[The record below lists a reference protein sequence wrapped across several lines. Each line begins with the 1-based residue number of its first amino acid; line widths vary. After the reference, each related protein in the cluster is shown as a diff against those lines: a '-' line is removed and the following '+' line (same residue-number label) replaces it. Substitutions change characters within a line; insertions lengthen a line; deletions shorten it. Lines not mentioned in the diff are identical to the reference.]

1 MSKDKCVLCGKETPY
16 DKETTI
22 DKRRGYI
29 EGCGQTCPGGCEQD
43 IYTVIEELLDNEVDE
58 LSKPGDGVEEII
70 GIEGRTGYELFRYI
84 PQDRPT
90 TPPEWKIN
98 LFWFATGLVTSAIVV
113 FLIYQLS
120 KMLAL

>member
-1 MSKDKCVLCGKETPY
+1 MAKDKCVLCGKETPY
-16 DKETTI
+16 DKETHV
-22 DKRRGYI
+22 DMRRGYI

-43 IYTVIEELLDNEVDE
+43 IDAVIEELL
-58 LSKPGDGVEEII
+58 KPGDGVEEII
-70 GIEGRTGYELFRYI
+70 GIEGCTGYDLFRYI

-113 FLIYQLS
+113 FIVYKLS

>member
-16 DKETTI
+16 DETTHI
-22 DKRRGYI
+22 DNRRGYYP
-29 EGCGQTCPGGCEQD
+29 GCGQTCPGGCYTDAD
-43 IYTVIEELLDNEVDE
+43 IDLPGSDLPDAYTLED
-58 LSKPGDGVEEII
+58 
-70 GIEGRTGYELFRYI
+70 GRTGYELFRYI